1 MILFMGQLLLTAEK
15 LAKIMMAI
23 QSLLTWNDASPRDIA
38 GIHWKLQNHFLC
50 IQLIRPFIVPL
61 TKFIGGPASEAEW
74 DLCQNNLGDIKE
86 MAKYLILIQPT
97 LAALGAPL
105 WSWRQS
111 PSTSIGA
118 LARRRAPIFS

>member
-15 LAKIMMAI
+15 LAKIMMAL

-38 GIHWKLQNHFLC
+38 GIRWMLQNHFLC
-50 IQLIRPFIVPL
+50 IQRIRPFIVPL

-74 DLCQNNLGDIKE
+74 DLCKNNFGAIKE
-86 MAKYLILIQPT
+86 MAKYLILILPT

-105 WSWRQS
+105 WVLE
-111 PSTSIGA
+111 TVI
-118 LARRRAPIFS
+118 LH